1 MGNAITKNDPAE
13 TPETT
18 GPGSGRCVNY
28 LVNSYSDVKEVIYT
42 IEKLIAQT
50 PITDKSELRQACEIN
65 IIPLQGRSGYVF
77 RVKLHQAVMR
87 QI

>member
-1 MGNAITKNDPAE
+1 MGNVTEKTPPAPPDSATE
-13 TPETT
+13 AA
-18 GPGSGRCVNY
+18 SGRCVNY
-28 LVNSYSDVKEVIYT
+28 LVNSYSDIKEVVFT

-77 RVKLHQAVMR
+77 RVKLHPAVMR
-87 QI
+87 QL